1 MTDWHCDTLA
11 RHPLGSIATEVMQA
25 ALDAVEPQA
34 LTHAWAQ
41 QHLPQTQRIRV
52 LAMGKAAAGMTRGLL
67 DAAEDRILS
76 GTAVMKHGA
85 ELNRVRVLLGDHP
98 VPGDRSLAAGSALLE
113 AAAAAEPGDTVVA
126 LVSGGA
132 SALLEVP
139 VPGISLSDIAAMTQA
154 RLRDGTPIE
163 ALNRARRRGSL
174 IKGGG
179 LARAIPTGVTVHV
192 LVLSDVLGG
201 GPVLVGSGP
210 FDDARVQTHLLA
222 DNARAVEAAAAA
234 ARALGAEVEI
244 TTPMRGEA
252 RVEGARWA
260 QDRMKAPP
268 TDAVR
273 CTISGAETVVKLR
286 GDGRGGRNQEFA
298 LSAAPALLHNPHA
311 LLVSLATD
319 GEDGCT
325 DAAGAAVDGTTV
337 LRALDLGLDPNDHL
351 RRNDTYVLFDA
362 LDDLLRPGPTGT
374 NVCDLALAFS

>member
-1 MTDWHCDTLA
+1 MTDWHCSTLA
-11 RHPLGSIATEVMQA
+11 RHPLGSVATEVMQA
-25 ALDAVEPQA
+25 ALDAVEPRA

-41 QHLPQTQRIRV
+41 QHLPDAQRIRV
-52 LAMGKAAAGMTRGLL
+52 LSMGKAAAGMTKGLL
-67 DAAEDRILS
+67 DAAEDRVLS
-76 GTAVMKHGA
+76 GTAVLKHAA
-85 ELNRVRVLLGDHP
+85 ELGRVRVLLGDHP
-98 VPGDRSLAAGSALLE
+98 VPGDRSLAAGTAMLD
-113 AAAAAEPGDTVVA
+113 AAATAEPGDTIVA

-132 SALLEVP
+132 SALLEAP
-139 VPGISLSDIAAMTQA
+139 VPGISLADIAAMTEA

-179 LARAIPTGVTVHV
+179 LARAIPAGVTIHV
-192 LVLSDVLGG
+192 VVLSDILGAA
-201 GPVLVGSGP
+201 PHVVGSGP
-210 FDDARVQTHLLA
+210 FDDARVRPHLLA

-234 ARALGAEVEI
+234 ARALGAEVEV

-260 QDRMKAPP
+260 HDRMKAPP

-273 CTISGAETVVKLR
+273 CTIAGAETVVTLR

-298 LSAAPALLHNPHA
+298 LSAAPALMHNPHS

-319 GEDGCT
+319 GEDGST

-337 LRALDLGLDPNDHL
+337 LRALERGLDPDDHL
-351 RRNDTYVLFDA
+351 RRNDSYALFDA
-362 LDDLLRPGPTGT
+362 LDDLLRPAPTGT